1 MSKHF
6 FGAAF
11 ALGLAAMGWV
21 GWGFVGTSWLAL
33 LMTVAIAGVYLLGAF
48 ELRQYRTATGAL
60 ARAVDGVPQPLA
72 SLGSWLDTVPA
83 ALRDGVRLR
92 IEGERGG
99 LPGPALTPYLVG
111 LLVMLGMLGTFL
123 GMVVTFKG
131 AVFALEGST
140 DVQAIRAALAA
151 PIRGLGLAFGTSVAG
166 VAASAML
173 GLMSAIARRERLEVV
188 RRLDQRIGAALLP
201 FSHVHQRQETFKA
214 LQLQARALPEVVDK
228 LDAMMLR
235 IEERSR
241 ALDDQLLTRHAQL
254 QRDVTQACAEMAT
267 SVGGSLKESLAAGAR
282 SAGETIAPLVA
293 SAMAQVVDEARRMQA
308 QLGEASRDMKAR
320 LDEDSRRMHAKLD
333 EDARRLHAALD
344 EDARRMHAQVIE
356 VSRTQVEALS
366 GQFAATAGTVSQGWT
381 TALERHE
388 RTSDQL
394 AKGLQGTLTAFAD
407 TFEQRST
414 ALVAAVQEGQ
424 ARQHA
429 EQATLEQQRLRSWTE
444 SLQAMADRTA
454 ADAGRTVDGVA
465 RLLASSEELV
475 RSRTTSEE
483 RWVHAHGERM
493 DQLAGLWRT
502 ELAALRAEEGQ
513 RGQAAV
519 ERLGELQGAV
529 TQHLATLGAA
539 LEGPLSRLLQT
550 AAEVPQA
557 AAGVIAQ
564 LRQEMAG
571 ISQRENLALQ
581 ERTVLLE
588 QLGALL
594 QSVNQASGEQRQ
606 AVESLVGA
614 ASAVL
619 AQGTER
625 FAQVLDA
632 QAGKAA
638 ETSAHVA
645 SSAIELSSLAQAFG
659 EGVQAF
665 QATNDK
671 LVDSLHKIDASLS
684 RSVTRSDEQ
693 LAYYVAQAREVI
705 DLSIASQEGLVENLR
720 QLRVKPIAVLPGAR
734 A

>member
-11 ALGLAAMGWV
+11 ALGLAALGWV

-33 LMTVAIAGVYLLGAF
+33 LMTATIAGVYLLGAF
-48 ELRQYRTATGAL
+48 ELRHYRSATGAL
-60 ARAVDGVPQPLA
+60 ARAVADVPQPLA
-72 SLGSWLDTVPA
+72 SLASWLDTVPA

-92 IEGERGG
+92 IEGERAG

-173 GLMSAIARRERLEVV
+173 GLMSAIARRERQEVV
-188 RRLDQRIGAALLP
+188 RRLDQRIGTALLP

-241 ALDDQLLTRHAQL
+241 ALDDQLLARHAQL
-254 QRDVTQACAEMAT
+254 QRDVTQACTEMAA
-267 SVGGSLKESLAAGAR
+267 SVGDSLQASLAAGAR

-293 SAMAQVVDEARRMQA
+293 SAMSEVVAESRRVHAQQDDASRRLHAQLEQAARGLHA
-308 QLGEASRDMKAR
+308 QLGELTR
-320 LDEDSRRMHAKLD
+320 E
-333 EDARRLHAALD
+333 
-344 EDARRMHAQVIE
+344 QVD
-356 VSRTQVEALS
+356 ALS
-366 GQFAATAGTVSQGWT
+366 GRFAAIAETVSQGWT
-381 TALERHE
+381 AALERHAQ
-388 RTSDQL
+388 TSDRL
-394 AKGLQGTLTAFAD
+394 AGALQGTLASFAD
-407 TFEQRST
+407 TFDRRST
-414 ALVAAVQEGQ
+414 ALVAAVQDGQ
-424 ARQHA
+424 ARQQA
-429 EQATLEQQRLRSWTE
+429 EQATLDQQRLLAWTAA
-444 SLQAMADRTA
+444 LQDMADRTA
-454 ADAGRTVDGVA
+454 ADAGRTVDGAA
-465 RLLASSEELV
+465 RLLATSEELV
-475 RSRTTSEE
+475 RARTEAE
-483 RWVHAHGERM
+483 DRWTRAHGERM
-493 DQLAGLWRT
+493 DQLAGLWRS
-502 ELAALRAEEGQ
+502 ELAALRQEEGQ

-564 LRQEMAG
+564 LRHEMAD

-594 QSVNQASGEQRQ
+594 QSVNQASGEQRH

-645 SSAIELSSLAQAFG
+645 GSAIELASLAQAFG

-671 LVDSLHKIDASLS
+671 LVDSLQKIDASLN

>member
-1 MSKHF
+1 
-6 FGAAF
+6 
-11 ALGLAAMGWV
+11 
-21 GWGFVGTSWLAL
+21 
-33 LMTVAIAGVYLLGAF
+33 
-48 ELRQYRTATGAL
+48 
-60 ARAVDGVPQPLA
+60 
-72 SLGSWLDTVPA
+72 
-83 ALRDGVRLR
+83 
-92 IEGERGG
+92 
-99 LPGPALTPYLVG
+99 
-111 LLVMLGMLGTFL
+111 
-123 GMVVTFKG
+123 
-131 AVFALEGST
+131 
-140 DVQAIRAALAA
+140 
-151 PIRGLGLAFGTSVAG
+151 
-166 VAASAML
+166 
-173 GLMSAIARRERLEVV
+173 
-188 RRLDQRIGAALLP
+188 
-201 FSHVHQRQETFKA
+201 
-214 LQLQARALPEVVDK
+214 
-228 LDAMMLR
+228 
-235 IEERSR
+235 
-241 ALDDQLLTRHAQL
+241 
-254 QRDVTQACAEMAT
+254 
-267 SVGGSLKESLAAGAR
+267 
-282 SAGETIAPLVA
+282 
-293 SAMAQVVDEARRMQA
+293 
-308 QLGEASRDMKAR
+308 
-320 LDEDSRRMHAKLD
+320 
-333 EDARRLHAALD
+333 
-344 EDARRMHAQVIE
+344 
-356 VSRTQVEALS
+356 
-366 GQFAATAGTVSQGWT
+366 
-381 TALERHE
+381 
-388 RTSDQL
+388 
-394 AKGLQGTLTAFAD
+394 
-407 TFEQRST
+407 
-414 ALVAAVQEGQ
+414 
-424 ARQHA
+424 
-429 EQATLEQQRLRSWTE
+429 
-444 SLQAMADRTA
+444 
-454 ADAGRTVDGVA
+454 
-465 RLLASSEELV
+465 V